1 VKSGTRELALKG
13 NSVGIVTSGSAVLA
27 EQSQGPS
34 SNPLAKLAVFAA
46 PTIDVIAVTK
56 PGYLNYRMVVTNS
69 DTSGIAIKMIASAGT
84 VTDADGNVYQ
94 TVKIGNQEWMAEN
107 LRVTKYNDGT
117 PIPFDTTGP
126 GWWNATTPKYCYYNN
141 TTNAASIKKFGALY
155 NGYVV
160 SPTNPKKI
168 APTGW
173 HLPTDAEWDALQNYL
188 IANGYN
194 WDGTKTGNK
203 AAKSLTANADWY
215 SDTTP
220 GAIGSDLTKN
230 NGSGFSALPSGQRD
244 LNGAFGGQGSFGYW
258 WSVGTDAS
266 NANYRYLFFNFGFL
280 GTTSV
285 NRSGGIA
292 VRLLRG

>member
-1 VKSGTRELALKG
+1 M
-13 NSVGIVTSGSAVLA
+13 SA
-27 EQSQGPS
+27 
-34 SNPLAKLAVFAA
+34 AA
-46 PTIDVIAVTK
+46 RAQTIDIIAVTK
-56 PGYLNYRMVVTNS
+56 TGYLNYRVAVNNV
-69 DTSGIAIKMIASAGT
+69 DTSGITIKMIASAGT

-126 GWWNATTPKYCYYNN
+126 GWWNATTPKFCYYNN

-160 SPTNPKKI
+160 SSSNSKKI
-168 APTGW
+168 AVAGW
-173 HLPTDAEWDALQNYL
+173 HVPTDAEWDVLQNYL
-188 IANGYN
+188 IGSGYN

-203 AAKSLTANADWY
+203 AAKSLSATADWY
-215 SDTTP
+215 ADTTP
-220 GAIGSDLTKN
+220 GAIGSNLTMN
-230 NGSGFSALPSGQRD
+230 NRSGFSALPSGQRD

-258 WSVGTDAS
+258 WSATGS
-266 NANYRYLFFNFGFL
+266 NYRYLFYCYGFL
-280 GTTSV
+280 SGTGLGS
-285 NRSGGIA
+285 SGGIA